1 MRFIVQLY
9 TEVGDNVDI
18 NDFGNRLAELR
29 AAKNVSAREM
39 SLSLGQSVSY
49 INQIENHLNFPSMTA
64 FFYIC
69 EFLGTTP
76 KEFFSFGNDS
86 ESRTDKSAISTSL
99 ECSPYLIEQLVN
111 SLNKC
116 LDKQIQQLI
125 NLLDSFND

>member
-1 MRFIVQLY
+1 MHTLY
-9 TEVGDNVDI
+9 STIIHKAGDNVDN

-29 AAKNVSAREM
+29 TAKNISAREM

-69 EFLGTTP
+69 EFLEITP
-76 KEFFSFGNDS
+76 KEFFNFGKNT
-86 ESRTDKSAISTSL
+86 EKSDIVTL
-99 ECSPYLIEQLVN
+99 QNCSPDSLAALIN

-116 LDKQIQQLI
+116 SENQIQQLI
-125 NLLDSFND
+125 SLINSFKE

>member
-1 MRFIVQLY
+1 M
-9 TEVGDNVDI
+9 DI

-29 AAKNVSAREM
+29 TAKNVSAREM

-69 EFLGTTP
+69 EFLEITP
-76 KEFFSFGNDS
+76 KEFFSFGSDAENLI
-86 ESRTDKSAISTSL
+86 DKSTISTLL
-99 ECSPYLIEQLVN
+99 ECSPYLIEHLVN

-116 LDKQIQQLI
+116 SDKQIQQLI